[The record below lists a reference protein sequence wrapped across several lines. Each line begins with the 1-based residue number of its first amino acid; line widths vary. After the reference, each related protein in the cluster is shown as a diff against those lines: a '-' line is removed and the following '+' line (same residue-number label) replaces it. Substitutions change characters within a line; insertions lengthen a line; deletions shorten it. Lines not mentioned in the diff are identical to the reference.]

1 MNKEMNSTISTTTLL
16 LLSFSPLAIPID
28 TLSSAQNLTDGE
40 TLLSPKS
47 VLELGFFSPGSS
59 RNRFVGV
66 WFKFA
71 PDTVIWVANR
81 DCPLNNTSG
90 TLTLNKRGSI
100 MLYDSTG
107 RTVWSSSSNSSSDA
121 NDFSP
126 ILQLD
131 DSGNLILK
139 DQMSNSIIWQSF
151 YHPTNTLLAGMKVGK
166 NLRTGFETYLSS
178 WKNRDD
184 PSEGNYR
191 FEMDTGGAPEII
203 IWDRSQ
209 IIGRTGIW
217 NGKYF
222 SGAPQML
229 GYNILNYICD
239 WDKDKVSYEFEPK
252 SNSTLSILVL
262 HESGKIQRFISYQ
275 PHETWSEFWLVLKG
289 SCSQY
294 AKCGPFSICQSD
306 DVQPC
311 SCLRG
316 FEPLT
321 TMEGYL
327 RNTSGGCKRRL
338 QLGCSVN
345 SDGFYPIEGVELPY
359 SHNATIDASISVT
372 ECESR
377 CLMNCS
383 CTAYAPLDIMR
394 QGSGCI
400 MWQTVLTDTKYVE
413 GRQVLYVKVSKSEL
427 GTNYRIPRAATIG
440 IISSSIILVLLI
452 SSIVCLLWRKKMRDS
467 KQGKNLKYFEQNES
481 LQGTDLPVFDM
492 DIILQATDNFSNTNK
507 LGEGGFG
514 IVYKGQLPHGQEIAV
529 KRLSRESVQGLN
541 EFMNEVLLL
550 AKLQHRNLVRLLGCC
565 IEDNERLLIYEFMA
579 NKSLDF
585 YIFDATRRASLNWIM
600 RLEIIIGIV
609 RGLLYLHQDSR
620 LNIIHRDLKAA
631 NVLLDEQMNPKISD
645 FGTARLFKREQGVI
659 NTETVIGTRGYMP
672 PEYILEGAISV
683 KSDVYSFGV
692 LLLEIISGKKNQ
704 GNQNLLAYAWK
715 LWEEGNIIKLLD
727 EVIECSAFATE
738 LMRYVHVGLL
748 CVQECPDDRPSMS
761 SVFTMLSSDTLLQ
774 DPKNPWVGTKIKGF
788 PSEWSYQHDSSTA
801 VSVDQL
807 TITNQHDTSTEV
819 SVDQLTIT
827 RIEGR

>member
-1 MNKEMNSTISTTTLL
+1 MNKEMISKISTITLF
-16 LLSFSPLAIPID
+16 LLSFSPFAIPID
-28 TLSSAQNLTDGE
+28 TLLSAQNLTDGE

-66 WFKFA
+66 WFKFD

-81 DCPLNNTSG
+81 NCPLNNTSG

-131 DSGNLILK
+131 DSGNLMLK
-139 DQMSNSIIWQSF
+139 DNTSNSIIWQSF
-151 YHPTNTLLAGMKVGK
+151 DHPTNTLLAGMKIVK
-166 NLRTGFETYLSS
+166 NSRTGFETYLSS
-178 WKNRDD
+178 WKSGDD

-191 FEMDTGGAPEII
+191 FEMDTGGAPELI

-209 IIGRTGIW
+209 IISRTGIW

-222 SGAPQML
+222 SGLPEML
-229 GYNILNYICD
+229 GYNILNYTFL

-252 SNSTLSILVL
+252 SNSTLSLL
-262 HESGKIQRFISYQ
+262 ALDESGKIIRFISNQ
-275 PHETWSEFWLVLKG
+275 PHQTWRGVWLTLNDN
-289 SCSQY
+289 CSQY
-294 AKCGPFSICQSD
+294 AKCGPFSICQSY

-327 RNTSGGCKRRL
+327 RNTSVGCKRRL
-338 QLGCSVN
+338 QLGCSAN
-345 SDGFYPIEGVELPY
+345 SDGFYPIEGVEPPY

-427 GTNYRIPRAATIG
+427 GK
-440 IISSSIILVLLI
+440 IL
-452 SSIVCLLWRKKMRDS
+452 KH
-467 KQGKNLKYFEQNES
+467 FERNAS
-481 LQGTDLPVFDM
+481 LQRTDLPVFDM
-492 DIILQATDNFSNTNK
+492 DMILQATDNFSNTNK

-514 IVYKGQLPHGQEIAV
+514 IVYKGQLPCGQEIAV

-585 YIFDATRRASLNWIM
+585 YIFDATRRVSLNWRM

-631 NVLLDEQMNPKISD
+631 NILLDEQMNPKISD
-645 FGTARLFKREQGVI
+645 FGTARLFKRDQQGVI

-672 PEYILEGAISV
+672 PEYILEGTISV

-692 LLLEIISGKKNQ
+692 LLLEIISGKKNH
-704 GNQNLLAYAWK
+704 GNQNLLSYAWK

-727 EVIECSAFATE
+727 DVIECSAFATE
-738 LMRYVHVGLL
+738 VMRYVHVGLL
-748 CVQECPDDRPSMS
+748 CVQECADDRPSMS

-774 DPKNPWVGTKIKGF
+774 DPNNPWDGTIIRGF
-788 PSEWSYQHDSSTA
+788 PSECSYQHDSSTA

-807 TITNQHDTSTEV
+807 TIT
-819 SVDQLTIT
+819 

>member
-1 MNKEMNSTISTTTLL
+1 MNKEMISKISTITLF
-16 LLSFSPLAIPID
+16 LLSFSPFAIPIK
-28 TLSSAQNLTDGE
+28 TLLSAQNLTDGE

-47 VLELGFFSPGSS
+47 VLELGFFNLGSS

-66 WFKFA
+66 WFKFE

-107 RTVWSSSSNSSSDA
+107 RTVWSSSSNNSSDA

-139 DQMSNSIIWQSF
+139 DQTSNRIIWQSF
-151 YHPTNTLLAGMKVGK
+151 DHPTNTLLAGMKVAK

-178 WKNRDD
+178 WKSRDD

-191 FEMDTGGAPEII
+191 FEMDTGGAPEIT

-222 SGAPQML
+222 SGLPEMA
-229 GYNILNYICD
+229 GYNILNYTFM

-252 SNSTLSILVL
+252 SNSTLSLL
-262 HESGKIQRFISYQ
+262 MLGESGELIRFISYQ
-275 PHETWSEFWLVLKG
+275 PHQTWDKLLLARNDN
-289 SCSQY
+289 CSQF
-294 AKCGPFSICQSD
+294 AKCGPFSICQSY

-311 SCLRG
+311 SCLSG

-327 RNTSGGCKRRL
+327 RNTSVGCKRRL
-338 QLGCSVN
+338 PLGCSAN
-345 SDGFYPIEGVELPY
+345 SDGFYQIEGVELPY

-372 ECESR
+372 ECKSR

-383 CTAYAPLDIMR
+383 CTAYAPLDIMQ
-394 QGSGCI
+394 QGSGCV
-400 MWQTVLTDTKYVE
+400 MWQTVLTDMRKIDGE
-413 GRQVLYVKVSKSEL
+413 QVLYVKVSKSEL
-427 GTNYRIPRAATIG
+427 G
-440 IISSSIILVLLI
+440 
-452 SSIVCLLWRKKMRDS
+452 
-467 KQGKNLKYFEQNES
+467 KNLKYFERNES
-481 LQGTDLPVFDM
+481 LEGTDLPVFDM
-492 DIILQATDNFSNTNK
+492 DMILEATDNFSNTNK

-514 IVYKGQLPHGQEIAV
+514 IVYKGQLPCGQEIAV

-585 YIFDATRRASLNWIM
+585 YIFDATRRASLNWTM

-727 EVIECSAFATE
+727 DVIECSAFATE
-738 LMRYVHVGLL
+738 VMRYVHVGLL
-748 CVQECPDDRPSMS
+748 CVQECADDRPSMS

-807 TITNQHDTSTEV
+807 TIT
-819 SVDQLTIT
+819 

>member
-467 KQGKNLKYFEQNES
+467 KQAISSTTGKNLKYFEQNES

-807 TITNQHDTSTEV
+807 TIT
-819 SVDQLTIT
+819 